1 MKKKKKAIIFIASL
15 CVAAFALGFTA
26 SAANDGGDGGG
37 ADENAEIGDTGAGEG
52 HSKNLFEAAYELA
65 CENLDKILSA
75 LAFCGTLLVGFAYKK
90 GLLPTLEGALGKL
103 SDSVRLI
110 NEGAQKSA
118 EEGEAFLTALA
129 KKLDAGAG
137 ALEKTQ
143 KELDLLHA
151 DLEKAERSADEAEL
165 LRAIMR
171 TQAELLRDI
180 IMTSSLPQYMKD
192 KAGESF
198 AQMAAKLTEAKDEAA
213 S

>member
-1 MKKKKKAIIFIASL
+1 MKKNKKTTIFLAAL
-15 CVAAFALGFTA
+15 CVAAFALLGFTA
-26 SAANDGGDGGG
+26 SAANEGGT
-37 ADENAEIGDTGAGEG
+37 ADESTEIGDTGAGEG
-52 HSKNLFEAAYELA
+52 YNKNLFEAAYELA

-90 GLLPTLEGALGKL
+90 GLLPTLERALERL
-103 SDSVRLI
+103 SDSVRSI

-118 EEGEAFLTALA
+118 EEGEAFLTSLA
-129 KKLDAGAG
+129 EKLDAGRR
-137 ALEKTQ
+137 ALAQTQ

>member
-1 MKKKKKAIIFIASL
+1 MKKNKKAITFLAAL

-26 SAANDGGDGGG
+26 SATNEG
-37 ADENAEIGDTGAGEG
+37 AATDENTEIGDTGADA
-52 HSKNLFEAAYELA
+52 SYNKNLFEAAYELA
-65 CENLDKILSA
+65 CKNLDKILSA

-118 EEGEAFLTALA
+118 EEGEAFLASLA
-129 KKLDAGAG
+129 EKLDAGRR
-137 ALEKTQ
+137 ALSQTQ
-143 KELDLLHA
+143 EELDLLHA
-151 DLEKAERSADEAEL
+151 DLEKVERSADEAEL

-198 AQMAAKLTEAKDEAA
+198 AQMAAKLTGAEDEAA